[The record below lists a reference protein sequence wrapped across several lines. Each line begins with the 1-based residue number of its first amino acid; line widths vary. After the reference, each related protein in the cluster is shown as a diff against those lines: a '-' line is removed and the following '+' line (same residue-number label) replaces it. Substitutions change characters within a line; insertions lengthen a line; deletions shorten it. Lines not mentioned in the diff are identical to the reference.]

1 MNSSCH
7 LFDNWC
13 EWRMLRGIY
22 LKRVDVVSAIIYD
35 EEENILTV
43 KNVNGYWELPG
54 GAVEKGEHLQQAV
67 IREVKEE
74 TGYVVKVNELHS
86 VREAFFQDKKHHAL
100 IITFFAE
107 MIGGE
112 MNILDPDHDIEE
124 VKWVSTQTFQKLN
137 PKLFH
142 MLKLNQ
148 QTKAFYDFEGNRT
161 IG

>member
-1 MNSSCH
+1 M
-7 LFDNWC
+7 
-13 EWRMLRGIY
+13 
-22 LKRVDVVSAIIYD
+22 KRVDVVSAIIYD
-35 EEENILTV
+35 EEENLLTV
-43 KNVNGYWELPG
+43 KNVKGYWELPG

-86 VREAFFQDKKHHAL
+86 VREAFFKIKTSRTYHYVLCGNHR
-100 IITFFAE
+100 
-107 MIGGE
+107 GE

-137 PKLFH
+137 LKLYH

-148 QTKAFYDFEGNRT
+148 QTQAFYDFEGNRT